1 MYKNTM
7 TSLTIMKYSR
17 IISYLAASLLL
28 AVSCDKE
35 QNGTIFK
42 PKADDAKEIHFL
54 QSSLTKEFPQG
65 TDSGTIEIELA
76 RPSDKGEL
84 SVELKID
91 GDDAAAFSVQETVTI
106 PDGSY
111 SVKVP
116 VEVNLE
122 ELLAGSSLNAS
133 ILIYDR
139 QEETTAGGAYIT
151 GFSDKITI
159 SVSYTLEWET
169 YYRTDES
176 GLKVPQTAT
185 YRYNA
190 FYTGR
195 SSGLEVE
202 KAIGANIFR
211 LNDWA
216 SGVSFKFIL
225 NDDNT
230 CTVPSQSIGYYNS
243 TYNEYVKVADMAV
256 YTGNKSAYSS
266 YPCTYDGESTFSFYL
281 IYYVSAGYFA
291 QGNETLTFD
300 GAEDMTPVVE
310 ISFDGIETTETGFKA
325 PKVSFYKNSYTKFYK
340 ATIVSGDITGDATRQ
355 EEVKRMLSEDVKPGT
370 APILTLYDDSSEL
383 WNVGAGN
390 CTAVALAYD
399 SESNATVLYMQRFT
413 CDPNGQYTPR
423 VNVFEW
429 KRDESNIMY
438 SPYTTLFWEMQADNA
453 VALKYLCMRSDYLEY
468 LEKNLKQS
476 AEELVWERGNSVND
490 EYVQKLVSEEGFS
503 TSFNTLQ
510 QGTSYTLCAC
520 IVNEFG
526 DTTVVKKTASTKGY
540 SSADFDKSKTLEDFI
555 GAFKATATVT
565 KSSTSSSESF
575 RVDIYSLGGNDVQIS
590 GLSNTSDFTPDVK
603 AYFDQDSHSII
614 IEPQQLGKYKENYV
628 TMGFSDGL
636 SIYWGANSIAL
647 GFIDGAIH
655 MTPGPNSSAAVNSYQ
670 FLLFSSEKAT
680 GSTYLRQ
687 SVGSKSYSFLTL
699 SPFSSSVATSAPAL
713 NEVSILAE
721 FDRI

>member
-1 MYKNTM
+1 MLKNTM
-7 TSLTIMKYSR
+7 TSLTTMKYSR

-35 QNGTIFK
+35 QKGTIFS
-42 PKADDAKEIHFL
+42 PEADDAKEIHFL

-65 TDSGTIEIELA
+65 TESGTIEIELA

-84 SVELKID
+84 SVELKVD
-91 GDDAAAFSVQETVTI
+91 GDDADAFSVQETVTI

-111 SVKVP
+111 SAKVP
-116 VEVNLE
+116 VTVELGS
-122 ELLAGSSLNAS
+122 LLAGSSLNAS

-139 QEETTAGGAYIT
+139 QEETSGGAYIT
-151 GFSDKITI
+151 GFSDKIAV
-159 SVSYTLEWET
+159 SVSFALEWET

-176 GLKVPQTAT
+176 GLQVPQTAT

-202 KAIGANIFR
+202 KAVGANIFR

-216 SGVSFKFIL
+216 SGVSFKFIV
-225 NDDNT
+225 NDDNS
-230 CTVPSQSIGYYNS
+230 CTVPAQSIGYYNS
-243 TYNEYVKVADMAV
+243 NYNEYVKVADMAV

-291 QGNETLTFD
+291 QGTETLTFD
-300 GAEDMTPVVE
+300 GATDTTPVVE

-325 PKVSFYKNSYTKFYK
+325 PKVSFYKNDYTKFYK
-340 ATIVSGDITGDATRQ
+340 ATIVSGDITGDASRQ
-355 EEVKRMLSEDVKPGT
+355 NEIKKMLADDIKPGS
-370 APILTLYDDSSEL
+370 APVLTLYDDSSEM

-399 SESNATVLYMQRFT
+399 LESNASTLYMQRFT
-413 CDPNGQYTPR
+413 CDPDGIYTPR

-429 KRDESNIMY
+429 KRDDSNIMY
-438 SPYTTLFWEMQADNA
+438 SPYTTLFWEMQATNA
-453 VALKYLCMRSDYLEY
+453 VALKYLCMRTDYLEY

-490 EYVQKLVSEEGFS
+490 EYVQKLVSEDGFS
-503 TSFNTLQ
+503 TAFNTLQ
-510 QGTSYTLCAC
+510 QGTAYTLCAC

-540 SSADFDKSKTLEDFI
+540 SSADFDSSKTLEDFI

-565 KSSTSSSESF
+565 KSSTSSAESF
-575 RVDIYSLGGNDVQIS
+575 RVDIYSLGGNDVLIS

-603 AYFDQDSHSII
+603 AYFDQDSHAII

-628 TMGFSDGL
+628 TLGFSDGL

-655 MTPGPNSSAAVNSYQ
+655 MTPGPSSSAAVNIYQ

-687 SVGSKSYSFLTL
+687 SVESKTYSALTL
-699 SPFSSSVATSAPAL
+699 SPFGVSTSAVLPADA
-713 NEVSILAE
+713 SILAE
-721 FDRI
+721 FDK